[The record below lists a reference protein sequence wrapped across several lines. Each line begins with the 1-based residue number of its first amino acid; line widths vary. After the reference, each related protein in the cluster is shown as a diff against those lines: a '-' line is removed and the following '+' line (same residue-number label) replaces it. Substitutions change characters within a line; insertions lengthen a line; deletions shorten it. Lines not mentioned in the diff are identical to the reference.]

1 MYPSFF
7 IMAQQQSPFRYK
19 TTTFMTQHSTSN
31 FSYSKR

>member
-19 TTTFMTQHSTSN
+19 TTTFMTQQ
-31 FSYSKR
+31 FDR